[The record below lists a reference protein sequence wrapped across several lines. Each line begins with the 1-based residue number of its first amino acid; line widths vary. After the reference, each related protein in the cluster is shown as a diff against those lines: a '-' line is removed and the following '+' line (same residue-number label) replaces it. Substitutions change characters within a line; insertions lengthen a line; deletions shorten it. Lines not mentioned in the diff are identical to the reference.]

1 MLSSRKNSTVV
12 GLDVEA
18 GSIAASEVTS
28 NGEVRL
34 GSTGIVPLGP
44 GVTREGE
51 VADADA
57 LAAALKELFAE
68 HKLARNV
75 RIGIA
80 NQRVIVRTMRL
91 PLIEDR
97 DEFEAAIRFQAASEI
112 AMPLDQAVLDWQR
125 LESEPSVTAANK
137 MDVVVVAAR
146 RETVAGFSGAIRAAG
161 LKPIGIDVSAFAM
174 IRALASEVPAQVT
187 DPAPVSYEDRT
198 AAGEDAPSPV
208 RPARLYCSLGDVTN
222 LAVARDRSCLFT
234 RVSPFGVEGIAQR
247 LAERRELTLE
257 HARQWLLHVGLDTP
271 VEEIEGD
278 PEILTAAR
286 ETLEEGAAK
295 LAGEIR
301 LSLDYYGGQEGAVA
315 VEEIVACGPGIAI
328 GGLPERLEREL
339 GLALRAVR
347 PAALGHLDDAEA
359 ARLTV
364 SYGLGMEV

>member
-1 MLSSRKNSTVV
+1 MLSSRKTSTVV

-34 GSTGIVPLGP
+34 GSTGIATLGP

-57 LAAALKELFAE
+57 LAAALKDLFAE

-125 LESEPSVTAANK
+125 LESEPSVTAANQ

-146 RETVAGFSGAIRAAG
+146 RETVTGFSGAIRAAG

-174 IRALASEVPAQVT
+174 IRALASEVPAQ
-187 DPAPVSYEDRT
+187 SGRGG
-198 AAGEDAPSPV
+198 AGLLRGA
-208 RPARLYCSLGDVTN
+208 G
-222 LAVARDRSCLFT
+222 
-234 RVSPFGVEGIAQR
+234 
-247 LAERRELTLE
+247 RR
-257 HARQWLLHVGLDTP
+257 R
-271 VEEIEGD
+271 
-278 PEILTAAR
+278 R
-286 ETLEEGAAK
+286 
-295 LAGEIR
+295 
-301 LSLDYYGGQEGAVA
+301 
-315 VEEIVACGPGIAI
+315 
-328 GGLPERLEREL
+328 
-339 GLALRAVR
+339 
-347 PAALGHLDDAEA
+347 
-359 ARLTV
+359 
-364 SYGLGMEV
+364 

>member
-1 MLSSRKNSTVV
+1 VV

-18 GSIAASEVTS
+18 GSIAATEVTS

-34 GSTGIVPLGP
+34 GSTGIATLGP
-44 GVTREGE
+44 GVTRDGE

-57 LAAALKELFAE
+57 LAAALKDLFAE

-80 NQRVIVRTMRL
+80 NQRVIVRTLRL
-91 PLIEDR
+91 PLLEDR

-125 LESEPSVTAANK
+125 LESEPSVTAANQ

-146 RETVAGFSGAIRAAG
+146 RETVTGFSGAIRAAG
-161 LKPIGIDVSAFAM
+161 LRPVGIDVSAFAM
-174 IRALASEVPAQVT
+174 IRALAAEVPAQTV
-187 DPAPVSYEDRT
+187 DAAQVSYEERA
-198 AAGEDAPSPV
+198 AAGDDAPLPV
-208 RPARLYCSLGDVTN
+208 RPARLFCSLGDVTN
-222 LAVARDRSCLFT
+222 LAVARDRNCLFT
-234 RVSPFGVEGIAQR
+234 RVSPFGVERIAQR

-257 HARQWLLHVGLDTP
+257 HARKWLLHVGLETP
-271 VEEIEGD
+271 LEQIEGD
-278 PEILTAAR
+278 PAILAAAR
-286 ETLEEGAAK
+286 ETLEEGATK

-301 LSLDYYGGQEGAVA
+301 LSLDYYGGQEAAVA

-328 GGLPERLEREL
+328 AGLPERLEREL
-339 GLALRAVR
+339 GLSLRAVR
-347 PAALGHLDDAEA
+347 PAALDHLDDADA

-364 SYGLGMEV
+364 SYGLGMEE